1 MANNVVNSRGV
12 TVTIKIGTGTA
23 TKISGITDFSGIGGG
38 SASVIDITDLDST
51 AKEKQIGLMDEGQ
64 FKISYN
70 VIKSDAGQAAIDTL
84 RASGASGEIKVVTSA
99 STYTFTAFALT
110 NEQGGAVD
118 KQMTGSA
125 SFEISG
131 SVVKTATAV

>member
-12 TVTIKIGTGTA
+12 TVTIKVGSGAA
-23 TKISGITDFSGIGGG
+23 TKISGITDFSGLGSG
-38 SASVIDITDLDST
+38 SAAVIDTTDLDST
-51 AKEKQIGLMDEGQ
+51 SKEKMIGVMDEGQ

-70 VIKSDAGQAAIDTL
+70 VVKGDAGQAAIDAA
-84 RASGASGEIKVVTSA
+84 RASGAVCEIKVVTSA
-99 STYTFTAFALT
+99 QTHTFNAFALT

-125 SFEISG
+125 GFEITG
-131 SVVKTATAV
+131 SIVRTATTV

>member
-23 TKISGITDFSGIGGG
+23 TKISGITDFSGIGSG
-38 SASVIDITDLDST
+38 SASVIDVTDFDST

-70 VIKSDAGQAAIDTL
+70 VVKGDAGQAALDTA
-84 RASGASGEIKVVTSA
+84 RASGNACEIKVTTSA
-99 STYTFTAFALT
+99 STYTFNAYVLT
-110 NEQGGAVD
+110 NEKSGAVD
-118 KQMTGSA
+118 QQMKGSAGFEITGS
-125 SFEISG
+125 
-131 SVVKTATAV
+131 VTTAAVAP

>member
-12 TVTIKIGTGTA
+12 TVTIKVGSGAA

-38 SASVIDITDLDST
+38 SATVNDVTDLDST
-51 AKEKQIGLMDEGQ
+51 AKEKMIGLMDEGQ

-70 VIKSDAGQAAIDTL
+70 VVKGDTGQAAIDTA
-84 RASGASGEIKVVTSA
+84 RASGALCEIKVITSA
-99 STYTFTAFALT
+99 QTFTFNAFALT

-125 SFEISG
+125 NFEITG
-131 SVVKTATAV
+131 AITRVAVTA

>member
-38 SASVIDITDLDST
+38 SASVIDVTDLDSSS
-51 AKEKQIGLMDEGQ
+51 KEKQIGLKDEGQ

-70 VIKSDAGQAAIDTL
+70 VVKNDAGQAAIDAA
-84 RASGASGEIKVVTSA
+84 RASGDSCEIKVSTSA
-99 STYTFTAFALT
+99 QTYTFNAFALT

-125 SFEISG
+125 TFEITG
-131 SVVKTATAV
+131 SVVKAAVTA

>member
-12 TVTIKIGTGTA
+12 TVTIKVGSGTA
-23 TKISGITDFSGIGGG
+23 TKISGITDFSGLGSG
-38 SASVIDITDLDST
+38 SAAVIDTTDLDST
-51 AKEKQIGLMDEGQ
+51 SKEKMIGVMDEGQ
-64 FKISYN
+64 FKIGYN
-70 VIKSDAGQAAIDTL
+70 VVKNDAGQALLDTL